1 MDLYK
6 LVPDELA
13 QLKKESRRRKKKEEE
28 EEEEEDDEER
38 RRRKGQNV
46 IFDIALFGINY

>member
-13 QLKKESRRRKKKEEE
+13 RLKKESRQRKKKK

-38 RRRKGQNV
+38 RRREGQNV